1 MSKRRKWT
9 AGVVC
14 VVLMAMLTPAAM
26 ALDFPIPGEPEPEGG
41 YIVDYTLGDWTS
53 VLDATVTF
61 QVGSVLPAGA
71 VIETR
76 DDCDVHF
83 KNCNF
88 ESGAMLLV
96 GTDVAE
102 AYNGIVTFHGVDFAV
117 NGVSVPADA
126 TSIAGIDLDG
136 KTLSGYF
143 ANGDELEYF
152 EIYVYI
158 HWQMSVK
165 LVGLDG
171 PSVIDVVIDIK
182 PDSADNT
189 INLGSMGV
197 IPIGILSTADFDA
210 TQVDP
215 WTVELAGSGVAVRG
229 KGSKLLSSIKDLNG
243 DGLMDLD
250 VKVETENLDPG
261 QFQDGAAVLTG
272 QTYDGLEIQ
281 GSDTITIVPA
291 E

>member
-1 MSKRRKWT
+1 MRTESKWSL
-9 AGVVC
+9 VC
-14 VVLMAMLTPAAM
+14 VVLMALLTPAAL
-26 ALDFPIPGEPEPEGG
+26 ALDFPISGEPEPEGG

-53 VLDATVTF
+53 VFDATVTF

-71 VIETR
+71 VIETK
-76 DDCDVHF
+76 DDCNVHF

-88 ESGAMLLV
+88 EADAMLLV
-96 GTDVAE
+96 AIDDTDPT
-102 AYNGIVTFHGVDFAV
+102 YNGIVTFHGVDFAV

-126 TSIAGIDLDG
+126 TSIAGIDLGG

-152 EIYVYI
+152 EVFVYI
-158 HWQMSVK
+158 FEEMSVK

-197 IPIGILSTADFDA
+197 IPVGILSTADFDA

-229 KGSKLLSSIKDLNG
+229 KGSKLLSSVKDLNG

-261 QFQDGAAVLTG
+261 LFQDGTAILTG
-272 QTYDGLEIQ
+272 QTYDGLDIQ
-281 GSDTITIVPA
+281 GSDTITIVPT